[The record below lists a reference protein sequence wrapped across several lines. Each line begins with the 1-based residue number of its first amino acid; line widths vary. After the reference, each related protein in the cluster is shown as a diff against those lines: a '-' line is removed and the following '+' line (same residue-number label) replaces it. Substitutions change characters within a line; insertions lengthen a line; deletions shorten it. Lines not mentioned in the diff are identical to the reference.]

1 MEKIFICS
9 KFSALLF
16 SILLFCSAGWVF
28 GQTIIDN
35 TPGSDKTFIVPANV
49 THVNAAAWGGGGGG
63 GGASTDNRGGNG
75 GGGGG
80 VAYSQ
85 VAVSSGNI
93 FNYTVGSGGAGG
105 VANGGTGGTGS
116 LSSVT
121 SSLPALSL
129 TGNPGTGGLANRAG
143 LNAPANSGGGSASGG
158 PISPGSNGTRDNT
171 TTNYSGAG
179 GNSGAAY
186 GIFGNGGAGVQS
198 NNNGN
203 SGNIPGGGGSGGRK
217 GGNGSANQPGGAG
230 ADGQVMFDFISVSS
244 VSPSPV
250 CVGGTII
257 ITGTNFSTAGTTTVS
272 INGTACTSVTV
283 VNATTIT
290 AVVGA
295 GSTSGVVDIHNNGRR
310 NNGKSITVN
319 AVPAPVIT
327 LQPTAVS
334 VCPNAN
340 GAFKVTAT
348 GATTYQWMR
357 NGVNLSNDA
366 TYSGVNTA
374 TLTITNATAAMAGNF
389 SVLVGNG
396 TCSTTSS
403 SAALT
408 VIPVPVAAVSP
419 VPANGASGVCYTG
432 TGAVTGISWG
442 AVAGATSY
450 DVYFGA
456 GSLPGTVTANVATNS
471 YNTGALLANTTY
483 YWRVVAKNGCGTASS
498 ATFTFTTSDIPCV
511 CTADIGA
518 TNPATAYISMVSFR
532 GALNQSQID
541 NPSTY
546 STVSPGYQ
554 DFSNLAPR
562 PVQAQGNGLNVF
574 INTVNS
580 FNVQNA
586 SYVKVWVDW
595 NRNGVFT
602 DAGEVIFNVTSAR
615 FVSTTIGI
623 AIPPTTPPG
632 NYRMRIRIN
641 DTSSTFNSCGTINNF
656 GETEDYI
663 FTVIANCSA
672 IVTSTT
678 DGTRCGTGPVTVS
691 AVASGSPTEFRWYA
705 AATGGSPVATTSTGS
720 WATPSLSAN
729 TTYYVA
735 AFNGCE
741 SLVRIPV
748 KAIIKQTPD
757 ITFTPGS
764 AVACG
769 DSSIIAI
776 TAAGDKE
783 VDYFIDEKFEGGGLG
798 VFTNQNIIVNATYNP
813 RTMWQNRTSVYV
825 PKEQVWFPAIA
836 SGVAGGKFVMATSD
850 VNGGDVENALVSPV
864 INTSTYSNL
873 TFQFRMYYSSY
884 RNDPTLDYVSIEAST
899 DGGTNYTE
907 IRKIAT
913 STGQGNDFATVTI
926 TPAELAPY
934 ENKPSVRI
942 RIRYRCNWGDGVAVD
957 DVQFY
962 GERPLAPSFVW
973 TGTPVDIY
981 SDAAATIPYAN
992 QPISKIYIKPS
1003 LAQLEANLTFTLSA
1017 TATLVNGCSAVG
1029 NITVNNN
1036 NHISSAASTD
1046 WATATA
1052 WLPSKTL
1059 PDITKC
1065 VIVKTPVTIKGNAHF
1080 EAYNVLVLPSGIL
1093 NINDDPTKSASLRI
1107 QNELT
1112 NRGAAT
1118 AVNVNSGGSFIQ
1130 INDNAANSGSITVKR
1145 NINVSASRKQ
1155 YNFLISPVV
1164 GANLKTN
1171 IYRDGSGNPVSSPS
1185 VQYYIE
1191 STNYFGESSGAY
1203 IAGRGLAVK
1212 EPLTG
1217 NGPFYAIFAGPPVNG
1232 QVSINAVNSA
1242 PGVNTPGTGMRGYN
1256 LIGNPY
1262 PSNLDLKAFYT
1273 SNAVDGHLS
1282 STFRFWD
1289 NIGNTTYDQM
1299 GSNYS
1304 GNAYA
1309 TYNAVNS
1316 TGTAAAKSDTA
1327 PSGKIPGQY
1336 VSVGQSFVARIM
1348 NTSSKTLTFKNDT
1361 RTKNFENEPFFGKG
1375 GAAMDR
1381 YWLKMVTPN
1390 QLAVQMAVVYFEGG
1404 SSGFSPDD
1412 SFSAGG
1418 SDELYSMTDGLKI
1431 GINGRSPF
1439 VVSDK
1444 VPLGSRHYVAGS
1456 YTIVIDQAEGVFA
1469 NGQNI
1474 YLKDNQTGAVAN
1486 LSEGGYTFSAA
1497 AGETTG
1503 RFEII
1508 YEPQI
1513 VLATDGQV
1521 KESLMVYRDGTDFVV
1536 KSQSQEITGLEVYDG
1551 TGRMIL
1557 KTAPNSTT
1565 ATIDSGIL
1573 VNGVYV
1579 LKIDQ
1584 HGKVT
1589 TKKVIK

>member
-1 MEKIFICS
+1 MAKKFICS
-9 KFSALLF
+9 KFSALVF
-16 SILLFCSAGWVF
+16 SILLFCACGWGF
-28 GQTIIDN
+28 GQAPVTDN
-35 TPGSDKTFIVPANV
+35 TSGSDKTFTVPAGV
-49 THVNAAAWGGGGGG
+49 THINIAAWGGGGGG
-63 GGASTDNRGGNG
+63 GGASNNRTGGNG

-80 VAYSQ
+80 AASGQY
-85 VAVSSGNI
+85 AVSAGNT
-93 FNYTVGSGGAGG
+93 FTYDVGSGGAGG
-105 VANGGTGGTGS
+105 AANGGKGGNGS
-116 LSSVT
+116 LSSIT
-121 SSLPALSL
+121 SSLPVLSL
-129 TGNPGTGGLANRAG
+129 IGNPGLGGLGNRG
-143 LNAPANSGGGSASGG
+143 TIVSGVSSTGGSASGG
-158 PISPGSNGTRDNT
+158 TTNAAGSNGLRAGN
-171 TTNYSGAG
+171 NGPSGAG
-179 GNSGAAY
+179 GNSGT
-186 GIFGNGGAGVQS
+186 GFSQLGTGGVAVS
-198 NNNGN
+198 SES
-203 SGNIPGGGGSGGRK
+203 SGNPGLVPGGGGSGGYR
-217 GGNGSANQPGGAG
+217 NNNNNMPGGAG
-230 ADGQVMFDFISVSS
+230 ANGRVMFDFISVSS
-244 VSPSPV
+244 VTPSSV
-250 CVGGTII
+250 CVGSTIT
-257 ITGTNFSTAGTTTVS
+257 ITGNYFSASGTPTVT

-290 AVVGA
+290 AVVAA
-295 GSTSGVVDIHNNGRR
+295 GTTSGVVEINNNLRR
-310 NNGKSITVN
+310 NNGHSITIN
-319 AVPAPVIT
+319 PAPSIT

-334 VCPNAN
+334 ICTNAT
-340 GAFKVTAT
+340 GTFKVTAT

-366 TYSGVNTA
+366 TYSGVNTP
-374 TLTITNATAAMAGNF
+374 TLTITYPAAAIAGNF
-389 SVLVGNG
+389 SVAVGNG
-396 TCSTTSS
+396 TCSTSSS
-403 SAALT
+403 SAVLT
-408 VIPVPVAAVSP
+408 VIPVPVPAVSP
-419 VPANGASGVCYTG
+419 VPANGAFGVCYAG
-432 TGAVTGISWG
+432 TGAVNAISWG

-456 GSLPGTVTANVATNS
+456 GSLPATVTATNVTANS
-471 YNTGALLANTTY
+471 YATGALLPNTTY
-483 YWRVVAKNGCGTASS
+483 YWRVVAKNGCGTAGS

-511 CTADIGA
+511 CTADIGTA
-518 TNPATAYISMVSFR
+518 DPSIAYIKMVSFR
-532 GALNQSQID
+532 GALNQAVID

-546 STVSPGYQ
+546 STVTPGYQ
-554 DFSNLAPR
+554 DFSNLTPR

-574 INTVNS
+574 IDTYNS
-580 FNVQNA
+580 NSDKKA
-586 SYVKVWVDW
+586 SFVKVWVDW
-595 NRNGVFT
+595 NRNGDFT
-602 DAGEVIFNVTSAR
+602 DTGENIFNVTTG

-632 NYRMRIRIN
+632 NYRMRIRIKDADATIN
-641 DTSSTFNSCGTINNF
+641 PCKTINNF

-678 DGTRCGTGPVTVS
+678 DGSRCGTGPVTVS
-691 AVASGSPTEFRWYA
+691 AVAVGSPTEFRWYA
-705 AATGGSPVATTSTGS
+705 APIGGSPIGTTATGTWSTPSITST
-720 WATPSLSAN
+720 

-776 TAAGDKE
+776 SAAGDKE

-798 VFTNQNIIVNATYNP
+798 VFTNQNILSTANNAF
-813 RTMWQNRTSVYV
+813 TMWQNRTSVFV
-825 PKEQVWFPAIA
+825 PGGSVWFPAIA
-836 SGVAGGKFVMATSD
+836 SGVAGSKFVMATSD
-850 VNGGDVENALVSPV
+850 LKDVNVENALVSPV
-864 INTSTYSNL
+864 INTTNYSNL
-873 TFQFRMYYSSY
+873 TFRFRVYFSKY
-884 RNDPTLDYVSIEAST
+884 RNTLDDDFVSIEAST
-899 DGGTNYTE
+899 DGGASYTE
-907 IRKIAT
+907 IKRIYE
-913 STGQGNDFATVTI
+913 SIGQGNDFATVTI
-926 TPAELAPY
+926 PPAELAAY

-942 RIRYRCNWGDGVAVD
+942 RIRYKCNWGDGVAVD
-957 DVQFY
+957 DVEFF
-962 GERPLAPSFVW
+962 GERPLQPSFVW

-992 QPISKIYIKPS
+992 QPISRIYIKPS
-1003 LAQLEANLTFTLSA
+1003 LAQLEANKSFVLSA

-1036 NHISSAASTD
+1036 NNISSVASAD

-1052 WLPSKTL
+1052 WLPGKTL

-1080 EAYNVLVLPSGIL
+1080 EAFNVLVLPSGIL
-1093 NINDDPTKSASLRI
+1093 NINDDPTKTASLRI
-1107 QNELT
+1107 QEELT
-1112 NRGAAT
+1112 NRGPAT
-1118 AVNVNSGGSFIQ
+1118 AVNVNSGGNLIQ

-1145 NINVSASRKQ
+1145 NINVSSGRKQ

-1164 GANLKTN
+1164 GANLKTT

-1217 NGPFYAIFAGPPVNG
+1217 NGPFYAVFEGPPVNG

-1242 PGVNTPGTGMRGYN
+1242 PGVTTPGTTMRGHN

-1273 SNAVDGHLS
+1273 GNAADGHLS

-1289 NIGNTTYDQM
+1289 NIGNTTYAQM

-1309 TYNAVNS
+1309 TYNAVNA
-1316 TGTAAAKSDTA
+1316 TGTAAATSDTA

-1336 VSVGQSFVARIM
+1336 VSVGQSFVATII
-1348 NTSSKTLTFKNDT
+1348 NTSSKTLTFKNNL
-1361 RTKNFENEPFFGKG
+1361 RVKEFENNPFFGRG
-1375 GAAMDR
+1375 GSAMDR
-1381 YWLKMVTPN
+1381 YWLKMVTPG
-1390 QLAVQMAVVYFEGG
+1390 QLAVQMAVVYFAGG
-1404 SSGFSPDD
+1404 SNGFGPDD
-1412 SFSAGG
+1412 SFSSGG
-1418 SDELYSMTDGLKI
+1418 SDELYSVTDGLKI

-1439 VVSDK
+1439 AVSDR
-1444 VPLGSRHYVAGS
+1444 VPLGSRHYESGS
-1456 YTIVIDQAEGVFA
+1456 YTIAIDQAEGIFA

-1474 YLKDNQTGAVAN
+1474 YLKDNQTGTVVN
-1486 LSEGGYTFSAA
+1486 LSEGSYTFSAG

-1508 YEPQI
+1508 YEPQTI
-1513 VLATDGQV
+1513 LATDGKV
-1521 KESLMVYRDGTDFVV
+1521 KESLQVYRDGTDFVV
-1536 KSQSQEITGLEVYDG
+1536 KSQSQEITGLEVYDSA
-1551 TGRMIL
+1551 GRMIL
-1557 KTAPNSTT
+1557 KTAPNSMK
-1565 ATIDSGIL
+1565 ATIDSSVM

-1579 LKIDQ
+1579 LKIDR
-1584 HGKVT
+1584 HGQVT